1 LIVVDSGTAGAAARS
16 RLHRARL
23 AVIAYFVVLGI
34 TNGDWLARIPALAHG
49 LHLSDGMLG
58 LALLAGP
65 AGSFAVASIAG
76 AFIDRT
82 GSRTPTMA
90 GGIVVALL
98 PVSFG
103 LAPSQVALMAGML
116 AFGIG
121 VGVLDV
127 GMNAQAVQAEQA
139 WGRPLM
145 TSFHAC
151 YSFGALAGGLIGGAF
166 AWAGVR
172 PAIDFAAV
180 ALPLAMLALLARAWL
195 LPNPEPAALAAS
207 EQPEPAPETTPGPA
221 GVAAG
226 SGVPAQA
233 GAPAGH
239 EGTAEATVG
248 SRATGRLRLSPLL
261 VLSLLAFCSLLGE
274 GAADGWSAVYL
285 RDNVGTSAGF
295 AALGFAAFAL
305 TMAFGRLAGDRLAA
319 RFGSVT
325 MLRAGGLM
333 AAAGMAVV
341 LITASPPG
349 AVLGFAIYGAGLS
362 CTFPQM
368 ITLAGQARPGRPA
381 GAIGIVMG
389 VGYMGLLA
397 GPVLIGGIASGA
409 GLATA
414 LVLPIAL
421 ALAIALGAPSG
432 APRGPR

>member
-1 LIVVDSGTAGAAARS
+1 M
-16 RLHRARL
+16 
-23 AVIAYFVVLGI
+23 IAYFVVLGI

-90 GGIVVALL
+90 GGAAVALL

-103 LAPSQVALMAGML
+103 VASSQPALMAGML
-116 AFGIG
+116 AFGIA

-127 GMNAQAVQAEQA
+127 SMNAQAVQVEQA
-139 WGRPLM
+139 RGRPLM

-180 ALPLAMLALLARAWL
+180 AVPLAVLAILARAWL
-195 LPNPEPAALAAS
+195 MPNPESGPLAAAGRP
-207 EQPEPAPETTPGPA
+207 QQAPVTVTTPGSAGGVTSEPA
-221 GVAAG
+221 GSDGPDGPEAG
-226 SGVPAQA
+226 SAARP
-233 GAPAGH
+233 
-239 EGTAEATVG
+239 
-248 SRATGRLRLSPLL
+248 LRRVSPLL

-305 TMAFGRLAGDRLAA
+305 TMASGRLAGDRLAA
-319 RFGSVT
+319 RFGS
-325 MLRAGGLM
+325 MAILRAGGLM

-349 AVLGFAIYGAGLS
+349 AVAGFAIYGAGLS
-362 CTFPQM
+362 CTFPQL

-389 VGYMGLLA
+389 VGYMGLLC
-397 GPVLIGGIASGA
+397 GPVLIGGLASAA

-414 LVLPIAL
+414 LILPVAL
-421 ALAIALGAPSG
+421 ALVIALGAIWA
-432 APRGPR
+432 APRASR

>member
-1 LIVVDSGTAGAAARS
+1 MILADSGVAGTAVRS

-90 GGIVVALL
+90 GGVAVALL

-103 LAPSQVALMAGML
+103 VASSQPALMAGML
-116 AFGIG
+116 AFGIA

-127 GMNAQAVQAEQA
+127 SMNAQAVQVEQA

-172 PAIDFAAV
+172 PAIDFATVAV
-180 ALPLAMLALLARAWL
+180 PLAVLAVLARAWL
-195 LPNPEPAALAAS
+195 MPSLEPVPLAAAEQPAPASVTSPGRAGESAGPVLSAQAARAAGPAAGGR
-207 EQPEPAPETTPGPA
+207 P
-221 GVAAG
+221 
-226 SGVPAQA
+226 
-233 GAPAGH
+233 
-239 EGTAEATVG
+239 G
-248 SRATGRLRLSPLL
+248 SRTRVRRPLSPLL

-285 RDNVGTSAGF
+285 RDNIGTSAGF

-319 RFGSVT
+319 RFGSVA

-341 LITASPPG
+341 LITASPRG
-349 AVLGFAIYGAGLS
+349 AVAGFAIYGAGLS

-368 ITLAGQARPGRPA
+368 ITLAGQARPDRPA

-389 VGYMGLLA
+389 VGYMGLLT
-397 GPVLIGGIASGA
+397 GPVLIGGLASAA
-409 GLATA
+409 GLAMA
-414 LVLPIAL
+414 LILPVAL
-421 ALAIALGAPSG
+421 ALAIAAGAGCG
-432 APRGPR
+432 APRPPRR